1 MPRPCDSTEHRAS
14 WESKKGSR
22 MRDRVEREMGSLNK
36 RGTVIYLTS
45 HLHMVP
51 WLQTPAM
58 LPADGMTPRCVSRA
72 DPKPTPT
79 VCLTLPLLMGLS
91 YLASPLLDPLP
102 VFLHLDDGG
111 ITHLT
116 AGDLGAFFGSCFS
129 SPFSSAVVTHPDVP
143 RSSLLVVCLS
153 LDSVLSL
160 CRLAP
165 ATISSSQSQSCL
177 NCIP

>member
-1 MPRPCDSTEHRAS
+1 
-14 WESKKGSR
+14 

-36 RGTVIYLTS
+36 RGTIIYLTS
-45 HLHMVP
+45 HLHVGP

-58 LPADGMTPRCVSRA
+58 RPADGITPRYVSRA

-79 VCLTLPLLMGLS
+79 VCLTLPLLTGLS
-91 YLASPLLDPLP
+91 HPASPLLDARP

-116 AGDLGAFFGSCFS
+116 AGGLGAFLASCFS
-129 SPFSSAVVTHPDVP
+129 CPTSSAVGAHPDAP

-160 CRLAP
+160 PRLAP